1 MSNYT
6 KDKNIIIISIDG
18 MSGNYKFDLATGLFY
33 GVKGNPIK
41 TNPKKR
47 ATAEIFYPYRPSNNS
62 QLAYTLYHM
71 FDCYQQTSYY
81 PSLVNALGVA
91 EKLDNMKL
99 VNRQLSNV
107 RLEHIAENFKDF
119 VDYLKTRTEEEKA
132 EGNYTYNEFVDYLR
146 IAKAKKRWG
155 EATLNQFPEDV
166 LNNLI
171 GYDGVMSYTAEEMQ
185 VCAYHLVRGKMH
197 EYHRGSIQS
206 LIEYISMCRG
216 MKKEPQ
222 KVNNFMR
229 EYCET
234 KKEYELRKTEFDNAR
249 IADNYRRHTK
259 AFEFEHGDFI
269 VVLPTCGQDLIDEG
283 RNMHH
288 CVGGYVNKIV
298 EGSDYIVFIRRKDN
312 PEQCYLTCEV
322 DTEGHIRQYYLAYDR
337 NIRNAED
344 IEFKTAFQNHLL
356 TNWAE

>member
-6 KDKNIIIISIDG
+6 KEKNIITISIDG

-47 ATAEIFYPYRPSNNS
+47 AVANIFYPHNASNNT
-62 QLAYTLYHM
+62 QLAYTLYYM
-71 FDCYQQTSYY
+71 FDYCQQTSYY
-81 PSLVNALGVA
+81 PTLVTALGVA

-99 VNRQLSNV
+99 VNRQLNNA
-107 RLEHIAENFKDF
+107 RLEHIAQNFKEF

-132 EGNYTYNEFVDYLR
+132 EGRYTYTEFADYLR

-155 EATLNQFPEDV
+155 EATLNLFPEDI
-166 LNNLI
+166 LNNLM
-171 GYDGVMSYTAEEMQ
+171 GYDGVITYTAEEMQ
-185 VCAYHLVRGKMH
+185 ACAYYLVRGKMH
-197 EYHRGSIQS
+197 EYHHGDIRN
-206 LIEYISMCRG
+206 LIEYISICRG
-216 MKKEPQ
+216 MNKEPQ

-234 KKEYELRKTEFDNAR
+234 KKEYELRKVEYDNAR
-249 IADNYRRHTK
+249 IADNYRRHAK
-259 AFEFEHGDFI
+259 AFEFEYGDFI

-288 CVGGYVNKIV
+288 CVGGYVNRIV
-298 EGSDYIVFIRRKDN
+298 EGSDYIVFIRKKDA
-312 PEQCYLTCEV
+312 PTECYLTCEV

-337 NIRNAED
+337 HIRNAED
-344 IEFKTAFQNHLL
+344 IEFKNAFQNHLM